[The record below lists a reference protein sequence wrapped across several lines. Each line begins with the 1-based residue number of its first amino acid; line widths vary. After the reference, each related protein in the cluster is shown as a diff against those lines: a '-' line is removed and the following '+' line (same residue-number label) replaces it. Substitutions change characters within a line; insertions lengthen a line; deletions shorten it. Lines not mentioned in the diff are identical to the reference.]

1 MRRCALALALSFP
14 IVIVPFIA
22 SAAEVVPHTSQAF
35 AAAQKAGD
43 PILVEITASWCPTC
57 KAQKPILSK
66 LESDPKFK
74 DLKVFDVDFD
84 SQKDVVRNF
93 KATMQS
99 TLITFKDKYFLT
111 DGGRS
116 LEMYR
121 IDGDNHNAGMVM
133 VYLPKEKILVEADD
147 FTPAAPN
154 APSTGPR
161 AHAGTVNLYEGL
173 QRMKLDVVTI
183 APLHGFVVP
192 FSEMRKAAAPQV
204 SSLSPN

>member
-1 MRRCALALALSFP
+1 MADAETFSMRRCALALALSFP

-22 SAAEVVPHTSQAF
+22 SAAEVVPYTSQAF

-99 TLITFKDKYFLT
+99 TLITFKGDHET
-111 DGGRS
+111 ARS
-116 LEMYR
+116 VGDTNPDSIGALLE
-121 IDGDNHNAGMVM
+121 
-133 VYLPKEKILVEADD
+133 
-147 FTPAAPN
+147 
-154 APSTGPR
+154 
-161 AHAGTVNLYEGL
+161 
-173 QRMKLDVVTI
+173 
-183 APLHGFVVP
+183 
-192 FSEMRKAAAPQV
+192 KAI
-204 SSLSPN
+204 

>member
-1 MRRCALALALSFP
+1 MADAETFSMRRCALALALSFP

-22 SAAEVVPHTSQAF
+22 SAAEVLPYTSQAF

-43 PILVEITASWCPTC
+43 PTASWCPTC

-99 TLITFKDKYFLT
+99 TLITFKGDHET
-111 DGGRS
+111 ARS
-116 LEMYR
+116 VGDTNPDSIGALLE
-121 IDGDNHNAGMVM
+121 
-133 VYLPKEKILVEADD
+133 
-147 FTPAAPN
+147 
-154 APSTGPR
+154 
-161 AHAGTVNLYEGL
+161 
-173 QRMKLDVVTI
+173 
-183 APLHGFVVP
+183 
-192 FSEMRKAAAPQV
+192 KAI
-204 SSLSPN
+204 